1 MEVCRQRAKPGGQAG
16 SRAGDGLAG
25 RGVRLSVAGSLQA
38 GLPPPPGVGQ
48 GLAPART
55 PSRGVPIR
63 PSLRE
68 SWPRGLAFLGNC
80 ENCLSL
86 RFLSLTFHLLVT
98 PSQAPISSGNCPE
111 ATGALGVA
119 VCPSLT

>member
-1 MEVCRQRAKPGGQAG
+1 M
-16 SRAGDGLAG
+16 
-25 RGVRLSVAGSLQA
+25 AGSLEA
-38 GLPPPPGVGQ
+38 GLPSQPGIGQ
-48 GLAPART
+48 GLAPARM

-68 SWPRGLAFLGNC
+68 SWPWDLEFLGNC

-86 RFLSLTFHLLVT
+86 RVLRLTFHLLVT

-119 VCPSLT
+119 VGPSLT